1 MSETCEKCGQATE
14 YNGWPNYETWAVKLW
29 IDNEQPT
36 QEYWF
41 EQAQRAQREAPNADF
56 VKRGIIKPEEEARIT
71 LARQLKDELEEDA
84 PDLGAS
90 MYADLLGAAL
100 GSVAW
105 HRIAEALLE
114 DIDEVGTDSDEE
126 DSDEE

>member
-29 IDNEQPT
+29 IDNDQGN
-36 QEYWF
+36 QEYWI
-41 EQAQRAQREAPNADF
+41 EQAQRARREAPKEDLVLCGVTTAE
-56 VKRGIIKPEEEARIT
+56 KAARGN
-71 LARQLKDELEEDA
+71 LGRQLKDELEEEA

-100 GSVAW
+100 GSVDW
-105 HRIAEALLE
+105 WRIAEALLE
-114 DIDEVGTDSDEE
+114 DLDEVGTDSDEE
-126 DSDEE
+126 GSDEE